1 MRVMVRCYTNDGSTL
16 QIVGSM
22 LRELRFD
29 VTLVMVRCYTND
41 GSTLQNIGSM
51 LHNSRFNCTLMML

>member
-29 VTLVMVRCYTND
+29 VTPMTVRCYTND
-41 GSTLQNIGSM
+41 GSTLQIVGSM
-51 LHNSRFNCTLMML
+51 LRELRLL